1 MKREG
6 RKTSVVVRHGD
17 RCSSKQFV
25 FSSVRVRDRT
35 KKRERGK
42 TSVVVCRLSSSV
54 VRVLQAHRLLSLF
67 LSHFSLHLSCLF
79 WHNPPPPRAPVAVK
93 FPTPGTIT
101 ASSGLFSLPPFQFS
115 FKKKNPISSSF
126 LFAFPPRHPLSVVIS
141 NPSCVCFFFLFVC
154 PRFCFL
160 VFKSLFF

>member
-6 RKTSVVVRHGD
+6 GKTSVIVRRGG

-79 WHNPPPPRAPVAVK
+79 WHNPLP
-93 FPTPGTIT
+93 PGTRRSKISNSWYHYCIKWLVL
-101 ASSGLFSLPPFQFS
+101 SSAFSVKLQGKKSHFLLLFICFLPPHPPSPFRCDL
-115 FKKKNPISSSF
+115 KF
-126 LFAFPPRHPLSVVIS
+126 LLRL
-141 NPSCVCFFFLFVC
+141 FFLFVI
-154 PRFCFL
+154 L
-160 VFKSLFF
+160 SLLLFFGF